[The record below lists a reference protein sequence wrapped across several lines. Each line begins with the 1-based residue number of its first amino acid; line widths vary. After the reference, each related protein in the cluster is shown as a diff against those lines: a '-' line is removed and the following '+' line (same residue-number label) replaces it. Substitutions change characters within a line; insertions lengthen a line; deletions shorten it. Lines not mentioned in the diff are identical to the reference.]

1 MDRDELRGL
10 QAPLKDRY
18 IDEPAAAVITLH
30 AEGTLGEGISCKV
43 ATGRAIAEAGLHP
56 ATGGDGSLLC
66 SGDMLLEALAACAG
80 VTLRS
85 VATSIEV
92 AVHGGI
98 VRAEG
103 DLDFRGT
110 LAVDRGAPVGFTDIR
125 LAFELDTDATEEQ
138 LDTLLKLTERYCVVF
153 QTLAQSP
160 ALSVNR
166 SRV

>member
-1 MDRDELRGL
+1 MVERL
-10 QAPLKDRY
+10 
-18 IDEPAAAVITLH
+18 
-30 AEGTLGEGISCKV
+30 
-43 ATGRAIAEAGLHP
+43 AG
-56 ATGGDGSLLC
+56 GGG
-66 SGDMLLEALAACAG
+66 GVAACAA
-80 VTLRS
+80 L
-85 VATSIEV
+85 ALLAAAASIEV

-138 LDTLLKLTERYCVVF
+138 LDTRLKLTERYCLVF

-160 ALSVNR
+160 AVSIDP
-166 SRV
+166 SGG